1 MRPPGWGLLAA
12 QLAIAAGLAALSIS
26 ERRRH
31 AGVEAEVR
39 AAEAAVLPTAAVPDA
54 PADPAAE
61 EAGSAPEEPVGDG
74 EEIDTEADPL
84 DSEEWNEPGTLS
96 LDRQRV
102 YADLLFQR
110 LLRDES
116 DGSDLAWD
124 LEDCDPG
131 VVHEALLRY
140 WPQIADAEMR
150 QELLENFGWNE
161 GSANVLALVD
171 LGMADADANVRA
183 AALNALFDHFYVDLP
198 DDPAAW
204 RAWRERTRNA
214 TDEELLKLGARD
226 LVRRLEDLGPGD
238 ASAAIRARLEDSS
251 DESPQ
256 ALQEAGLAPLLEKWL
271 ASGPEGAELAVDLL
285 NYAETDPEW
294 SRLHV
299 LPLLS
304 DPATRPA
311 ALRALGST
319 RADWALAEAKTWLGS
334 DDYPTA
340 SAAAGAVARLAP
352 PREAIP
358 LLIAAMREAE
368 SPDAQ
373 SGIIWGGLYSLTQIP
388 GSRNH
393 TVEWWE
399 EWWRHNSA
407 HYEGAGGA
415 R

>member
-1 MRPPGWGLLAA
+1 MRPPGWTFLGA
-12 QLAIAAGLAALSIS
+12 QLAIAAGLATLSIA
-26 ERRRH
+26 ERHRH
-31 AGVEAEVR
+31 VLTEAEIRTAEVAAR
-39 AAEAAVLPTAAVPDA
+39 ASGEFPED
-54 PADPAAE
+54 PAGSSPGEPAAE
-61 EAGSAPEEPVGDG
+61 PEEPVDVG
-74 EEIDTEADPL
+74 EDDDTEADPL
-84 DSEEWNEPGTLS
+84 DSVEWDEPGTLS

-102 YADLLFQR
+102 YADLLFQS
-110 LLRDES
+110 LLKDER
-116 DGSDLAWD
+116 DGSDLAWG

-131 VVHEALLRY
+131 VALEALLRY
-140 WPQIADAEMR
+140 WPQIADAGMR
-150 QELLENFGWNE
+150 QELLENVGWNE

-171 LGMADADANVRA
+171 LGMGDADANVRA
-183 AALNALFDHFYVDLP
+183 AALNALFDHFYVELP

-204 RAWRERTRNA
+204 RAWRDRTRGS
-214 TDEELLKLGARD
+214 TDEELLRLGARD
-226 LVRRLEDLGPGD
+226 LVRRLEELGPGGG
-238 ASAAIRARLEDSS
+238 AAVYARLQEAS

-304 DPATRPA
+304 NPATRA
-311 ALRALGST
+311 TALRALGST
-319 RADWALAEAKTWLGS
+319 DTDWALAEAKTWLGT
-334 DDYPTA
+334 DDYLTA

-358 LLIAAMREAE
+358 LLIAALRKAE
-368 SPDAQ
+368 SPDAR
-373 SGIIWGGLYSLTQIP
+373 SAIIWGGLYGLTQIP

-399 EWWRHNSA
+399 DWWRHNSA
-407 HYEGAGGA
+407 YYESAEGA